1 MHWSLVILFLST
13 ASGLATA
20 RYAKRALDCTR
31 WYRNLTCFIEDRTI
45 LSTSSEEEGDD
56 HQSPPV
62 TFPAQA
68 AQLIL
73 DSCVV
78 FPFSVQL
85 FAALDGG
92 STAFLTLKGG
102 YVPVVAFR
110 SDSLNSLRIDHTNL
124 HDFTISPVENRN
136 LNTLI
141 VSGNPLAAVPPTV
154 RYLTG
159 LSILDLSNNEL
170 ESVSLNC
177 FESMGNLLVLDLSAN
192 RIARVDLL
200 PTLRLPRLKN
210 LWINQNRLRELNH
223 FPDFAP
229 QLHRVRLI
237 ENRWSCAWVQRV
249 RAAIW
254 VADVQVYGAEYGCP
268 EKVDGGLC
276 CYDECDECDD
286 DERTERRYQIVNVN
300 SEPEEA
306 SVELVE
312 LQTTPPAPRRD
323 DGWGDNR
330 LKQPHEVTEQHHRGA
345 GDREPPHGSHFMD
358 TVWQLESTVKRIEA
372 ELNGR
377 RSG

>member
-1 MHWSLVILFLST
+1 MHSSLVILFLSI
-13 ASGLATA
+13 ASGLPAWH
-20 RYAKRALDCTR
+20 AKSALDCTR

-45 LSTSSEEEGDD
+45 LSTSEEADD
-56 HQSPPV
+56 HQLPV

-68 AQLIL
+68 PQLII

-78 FPFSVQL
+78 YPFSVQL
-85 FAALDGG
+85 FAALDGTT
-92 STAFLTLKGG
+92 TAFLTLKGG
-102 YVPVVAFR
+102 YIPVVAFR
-110 SDSLNSLRIDHTNL
+110 SENLKSLRIDHTSL
-124 HDFTISPVENRN
+124 HDFSISPVENRN

-141 VSGNPLAAVPPTV
+141 VTGNRLTALPPTI

-170 ESVSLNC
+170 QSVSLHW

-200 PTLRLPRLKN
+200 PSLRLPRLKN

-229 QLHRVRLI
+229 RLHRVRLA
-237 ENRWSCAWVQRV
+237 ENLWSCAWVQRT

-254 VADVQVYGAEYGCP
+254 VADVQVYGAEYVCA

-276 CYDECDECDD
+276 CYDECDDD
-286 DERTERRYQIVNVN
+286 DDGDEGVERRYEIVNVK
-300 SEPEEA
+300 SEPDEA
-306 SVELVE
+306 SVELVA
-312 LQTTPPAPRRD
+312 QTTPPPARHD
-323 DGWGDNR
+323 DGRGNNR
-330 LKQPHEVTEQHHRGA
+330 LKQSHEVLEQHHRG
-345 GDREPPHGSHFMD
+345 DRKPPPHESHFMES
-358 TVWQLESTVKRIEA
+358 VWQLESTVKRIEA

>member
-1 MHWSLVILFLST
+1 MHSSSLVILFLSI
-13 ASGLATA
+13 ASGRAVQPHA
-20 RYAKRALDCTR
+20 NRALDCTR
-31 WYRNLTCFIEDRTI
+31 WYRNLTCFIEDRSI
-45 LSTSSEEEGDD
+45 VSTSEEAVD
-56 HQSPPV
+56 HQPV

-68 AQLIL
+68 AQLII
-73 DSCVV
+73 DSSVV

-85 FAALDGG
+85 FAALGDA
-92 STAFLTLKGG
+92 TTFLTLKGG

-110 SDSLNSLRIDHTNL
+110 SDRLNALRIDHTKL
-124 HDFTISPVENRN
+124 HDFTVSPVENRN

-141 VSGNPLAAVPPTV
+141 VSGNPLAVLSPTI

-170 ESVSLNC
+170 ESVSLHC

-200 PTLRLPRLKN
+200 PTTRLPRLKN

-223 FPDFAP
+223 FPAFAP

-254 VADVQVYGAEYGCP
+254 VADVQVYGAEYVCP
-268 EKVDGGLC
+268 GKVDGGLC
-276 CYDECDECDD
+276 CYDERDAGDD
-286 DERTERRYQIVNVN
+286 GERAASRYQIVNVN

-306 SVELVE
+306 SVELVA
-312 LQTTPPAPRRD
+312 QTTRPLAMPEQRHHGAAAVDRKP
-323 DGWGDNR
+323 
-330 LKQPHEVTEQHHRGA
+330 PHESR
-345 GDREPPHGSHFMD
+345 FMQS
-358 TVWQLESTVKRIEA
+358 VWQLEATVKRIEA
-372 ELNGR
+372 ELNGGR
-377 RSG
+377 QE